1 MVRGKKGV
9 SEMKLSIRTWIL
21 IVALLLSLLAIKP
34 SFESGVAITSVE
46 KNSPA
51 FQEGLRQGQIIKSVN
66 QEKISTPQ
74 DYLRIT
80 EQYFQDNQ
88 EKRIDIK
95 TKDNE
100 LILFTNQTPDISVGK
115 IPLTRIKTGL
125 DLRGGARALVK
136 PEAEITDSQLQD
148 LVDVSR
154 NRFNVYGLSDVNVKG
169 VTDLSGNKFML
180 VEIAGASP
188 VDLEELVEKQGKFEA
203 KIGNKTVFVGGEKD
217 ISDVCRND
225 ASCASL
231 TGCYPTEGGEFCNF
245 RFAIYLREEAA
256 QKHADITENISL
268 DETGRY
274 LSEKLSLFVDDKEVS
289 NLSISSNLR
298 GQVATEISIQGSGS
312 GATREEAIKQAQE
325 EMKNLQT
332 ILITGS
338 LPYTLKIEKLDTI
351 SPTLGQDFTRAIFIA
366 GISAI
371 IIVSLIIFARYRR
384 IKISM
389 ALLLTSFSELLIILG
404 VAALIRW
411 NLDLPSIAGILAT
424 IGTGVDQQIVIIDE
438 AEHSKNISIK
448 ERIKRASFIILA
460 SYLTVVAAMAPLGW
474 AGAGLFKGFAF
485 TTILGVTIGILIT
498 RPAFADIVKR
508 IEG

>member
-1 MVRGKKGV
+1 MWV
-9 SEMKLSIRTWIL
+9 L
-21 IVALLLSLLAIKP
+21 IIALGLSLLAIKP
-34 SFESGVAITSVE
+34 SFESGVMINSVE
-46 KNSPA
+46 KDSIA
-51 FQEGLRQGQIIKSVN
+51 FQEGLRQGQIIKSIN
-66 QEKISTPQ
+66 DEKITTTE
-74 DYLRIT
+74 DYARIT
-80 EQYFQDNQ
+80 EQYFIDNQ
-88 EKRIDIK
+88 ERRIDIQ
-95 TKDNE
+95 TKNNNY
-100 LILFTNQTPDISVGK
+100 ILFTNQTPEIFVGK
-115 IPLTRIKTGL
+115 IPPTRIKTGL

-136 PEAEITDSQLQD
+136 PDAEITDSQLQD

-154 NRFNVYGLSDVNVKG
+154 NRFNVYGLSDVQIKG

-180 VEIAGASP
+180 IEIAGATPS
-188 VDLEELVEKQGKFEA
+188 DLEELIEKQGKFEA
-203 KIGNKTVFVGGEKD
+203 KIGNQTVFIGGERD

-256 QKHADITENISL
+256 QKHADVTANLSL

-298 GQVATEISIQGSGS
+298 GQVATEISIQGSGA

-338 LPYTLKIEKLDTI
+338 LPYTLEIEKLDTI
-351 SPTLGQDFTRAIFIA
+351 SPTLGQDFLRAIFLA

-371 IIVSLIIFARYRR
+371 AVVSLIVFIRYR
-384 IKISM
+384 KFKVSF
-389 ALLLTSFSELLIILG
+389 ALLLTSFSELVIILG
-404 VAALIRW
+404 VAALIKW

-438 AEHSKNISIK
+438 AAHSKNISIK
-448 ERIKRASFIILA
+448 ERIKRASFIILS
-460 SYLTVVAAMAPLGW
+460 SYLTLVAAMAPLGW

-485 TTILGVTIGILIT
+485 TTILGVTAAVLIT
-498 RPAFADIVKR
+498 RPAFADIIKR
-508 IEG
+508 IEE